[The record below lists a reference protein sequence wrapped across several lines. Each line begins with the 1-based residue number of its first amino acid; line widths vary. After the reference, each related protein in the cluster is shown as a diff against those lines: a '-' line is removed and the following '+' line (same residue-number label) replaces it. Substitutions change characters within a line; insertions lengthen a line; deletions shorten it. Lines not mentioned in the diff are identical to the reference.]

1 MVRYLL
7 LIPALA
13 ATLAAAGCGSGSKND
28 YVQSV
33 NKAEASL
40 QKSMSSLGSIGGSSS
55 GAQVATT
62 LEQSSNALDS
72 AADDFNNIKPP
83 DDAKHA
89 HGKIVDGLHKLAGSF
104 RDAAKSAKSAKSVD
118 DLQNVAKVLSGV
130 ATSQGA
136 KELQEAQD
144 ELTANGYKFKS
155 S

>member
-40 QKSMSSLGSIGGSSS
+40 QKSLSGLSGIGASSS
-55 GAQVATT
+55 GAQVATQ
-62 LEQSSNALDS
+62 LNQGGSALDA
-72 AADDFNNIKPP
+72 AADDFNKITPP

-89 HGKIVDGLHKLAGSF
+89 HGKIVDGLHKLAGTF
-104 RDAAKSAKSAKSVD
+104 RDAAKSAKTTN
-118 DLQNVAKVLSGV
+118 DLTAVAKTLTDVG
-130 ATSQGA
+130 TSEGA
-136 KELQEAQD
+136 KELQAAQD
-144 ELTANGYKFKS
+144 ELVANGYKFKS